1 MLVCGKLYGR
11 LADVLTTGKPYKVP
25 VPVEKD
31 YLPEQV
37 PGEPVL
43 SQSQK
48 DKLFERAYE
57 RYYAKVDKVTD
68 SKPLMYF
75 TLMGSI
81 STESKNI
88 VSQSA
93 RYFDHCDKNKDSD
106 ELAIIVR
113 KTHYTEVSC
122 DNPLRKY
129 NTRAKAEMR
138 FSLFKMKSNM
148 TLGAFFE
155 QFVEHRRILTAQKDE
170 VPHPKRETQNFF
182 LLRFNERYA
191 EMLVSMDNGSITGK
205 AYPGSLEED
214 KAVGDPYT

>member
-1 MLVCGKLYGR
+1 MILTPKNYVPWRKEAVLVCGKLYGR

-37 PGEPVL
+37 PGEPAL

-57 RYYAKVDKVTD
+57 RYYYAKVDKTND
-68 SKPLMYF
+68 SKPLMYL

-88 VSQSA
+88 ISQSA
-93 RYFDHCDKNKDSD
+93 RYLDHCDKNKDSD

-113 KTHYTEVSC
+113 KTHYTEVSG

-129 NTRAKAEMR
+129 NTRAKAEIR
-138 FSLFKMKSNM
+138 FGLFKMKSDMM
-148 TLGAFFE
+148 TLGAFFK
-155 QFVEHRRILTAQKDE
+155 QFVEHRRRILTAQKDE
-170 VPHPKRETQNFF
+170 VSHPKREAQNF
-182 LLRFNERYA
+182 LLRLDERYA
-191 EMLVSMDNGSITGK
+191 RCS
-205 AYPGSLEED
+205 
-214 KAVGDPYT
+214 